1 MCGIAGFVD
10 GRHGG
15 PPDRLIALAEAMNE
29 TLRHRGPDDGGVWT
43 DAETGVALA
52 NRRLAVRDLSSAGHQ
67 PMVSDDG
74 RLVLTYNGEIYDTR
88 DLRASLEATGRRFR
102 GGSDTEVLLQAC
114 AEWGVEGAVRR
125 CNGMFAF
132 ALWDRVERRLTLA
145 RDRMGIKPL
154 YWVRADGLF
163 LFASELKALVDH
175 PGWTPEIDR
184 DALAAFARLS
194 YVPSPLCIWKGARKL
209 EPGTVLTLEAG
220 RAPTIT
226 RYWNMGDVAG
236 QGRDITDM
244 NEAVEGLDSLLGR
257 AVRRRLVADV
267 PLGLFLSGGM
277 DSATVAGAHARPWR
291 GAGEDLHRR
300 LRRDRLR
307 RIGGRRP
314 HRATPGHRTPGD
326 QAVAGRDPGPRRR
339 GGALLRRALCRFVA
353 DSDPS
358 GVPAWPA
365 KASPWRSAG
374 TAATRSSAATTVTP
388 WAEHYWPRLRRIP
401 LPLRRAWAGA
411 VTAVPPV
418 LWDRLAGVLGVRQA
432 GEKAHKAASILA
444 LDDEAQAYRHLTG
457 HGIDATGLVLGGREP
472 PPPPPPALDDPVERL
487 QVLDTVGYLPDD
499 ILTKVDRASMS
510 VGLKVRVPLLDHEVV
525 AFAWRLARRLK
536 VSGGRGKRVL
546 GAVTEKYLPA
556 SLFAGRPKSG
566 FAVPID
572 AWLRGPLRDWAGDLL
587 SESALRDQGT
597 LDAGL
602 GRALVARAPVGPP
615 SASPRPME
623 RPHVPGL
630 AARPAG
636 EFRDTRSGPGR
647 GQGLRSQVRV
657 QKGLI
662 DIEGFGNDPILVEV
676 PLHEGPALRPHG
688 LAQLAVAEQG
698 LQGVGEG
705 PGIANRDQDA
715 VLPGTD
721 DLAASGNVGGDDG
734 PGAGRRLEK
743 GLGQALAVGRQDG
756 HVGPAAR
763 RR

>member
-277 DSATVAGAHARPWR
+277 DSATVAALMHAHGAAPVKTFTVGFAETDFDESAAAARIAQHL
-291 GAGEDLHRR
+291 GTEHREIR
-300 LRRDRLR
+300 LSPAETLD
-307 RIGGRRP
+307 
-314 HRATPGHRTPGD
+314 H
-326 QAVAGRDPGPRRR
+326 VAEVARCYDEPS
-339 GGALLRRALCRFVA
+339 A
-353 DSDPS
+353 DSSQIPTLLVSRLARQSVTVALS
-358 GVPAWPA
+358 GDGGDEVFGGYNRYA
-365 KASPWRSAG
+365 
-374 TAATRSSAATTVTP
+374 

-510 VGLKVRVPLLDHEVV
+510 VGLEVRVPLLDHEVV

-597 LDAGL
+597 LDA
-602 GRALVARAPVGPP
+602 ALV
-615 SASPRPME
+615 
-623 RPHVPGL
+623 
-630 AARPAG
+630 
-636 EFRDTRSGPGR
+636 GR
-647 GQGLRSQVRV
+647 WWREHQS
-657 QKGLI
+657 
-662 DIEGFGNDPILVEV
+662 
-676 PLHEGPALRPHG
+676 
-688 LAQLAVAEQG
+688 
-698 LQGVGEG
+698 
-705 PGIANRDQDA
+705 
-715 VLPGTD
+715 
-721 DLAASGNVGGDDG
+721 
-734 PGAGRRLEK
+734 GRRLRHHA
-743 GLGQALAVGRQDG
+743 LWNVLMFQAWQQGQPGNS
-756 HVGPAAR
+756 
-763 RR
+763 